1 MIDFANVLENHKAD
15 VSFKELNSGGQHS
28 DASEDSQPSESN
40 SEDRRFNLKV
50 STKGKTSQNHGLKKP
65 TYTKMKRAT
74 SHRSD
79 LLVSNYLETA
89 VTPNLTP
96 SGSEVSLPT
105 DRQSITCTVGSM
117 KVDFDDP
124 ENEVRHRSKN
134 LKHGDDSRK
143 HKLEPM
149 DSRTS
154 EETDES
160 LTKSQRAEILCEQL
174 RAELMQEFSD
184 QLKKTVEHAVDKILE
199 QSEME
204 PFVVKRNLLKDKLVF
219 FIYFTLLW

>member
-1 MIDFANVLENHKAD
+1 MIDLANLLGNQKVD
-15 VSFKELNSGGQHS
+15 VISKKLNSGGLHS

-40 SEDRRFNLKV
+40 SEDRRFSLKV
-50 STKGKTSQNHGLKKP
+50 STKGKTSQNHDFKKSL
-65 TYTKMKRAT
+65 YTKMKRT
-74 SHRSD
+74 TPHRSD

-96 SGSEVSLPT
+96 SGSEESLPT
-105 DRQSITCTVGSM
+105 DRHSITCTGGSM
-117 KVDFDDP
+117 KMDFDDP

-160 LTKSQRAEILCEQL
+160 LTKSQRAEVLCEQL
-174 RAELMQEFSD
+174 RAELVQEFSD
-184 QLKKTVEHAVDKILE
+184 QIKKTVEHAVDKILE

-219 FIYFTLLW
+219 FIYFTLL